1 MAEQDKST
9 VDRRRFIR
17 IAGASVVTGSLA
29 GLVGCGGGDSGGGT
43 STSSAPTPEPAPPA
57 PEPTPAPATTAAAPE
72 PAAPE
77 PAPAAP
83 APAAGEAP
91 RVSED
96 DPVASSLGYKHDA
109 ADVDLEKHPKRGEA
123 AQANA
128 FCKNCVLFQ
137 GKDGDEWGPCSIFG
151 GKLVNANGW
160 CATYAPK
167 G

>member
-1 MAEQDKST
+1 MADQDKKIIG
-9 VDRRRFIR
+9 RRDFMR
-17 IAGASVVTGSLA
+17 IAGVSVVAGSLS
-29 GLVGCGGGDSGGGT
+29 GLTACGGGDSG
-43 STSSAPTPEPAPPA
+43 SSSSAPAPAPAAEPAPA
-57 PEPTPAPATTAAAPE
+57 PKAAEAPKPAPAPAEAP
-72 PAAPE
+72 A

-83 APAAGEAP
+83 SGSAD

-96 DPVASSLGYKHDA
+96 DPVASSLGYKHNA
-109 ADVDLEKHPKRGEA
+109 AEVDLAKHPKRGEA
-123 AQANA
+123 AAANH

-151 GKLVNANGW
+151 NKLVNAQGW